1 MTMTDDQSAGATP
14 VVPGV
19 TPGQTDDQ
27 AADATAASVTGDADN
42 LKRAL
47 DAERAQRREL
57 EKSLKAERVA
67 REALETSQL
76 SEHEKAIA
84 QARTEAMTEAT
95 TKAHAMVRRAEV
107 RRALASAGIAAD
119 SLDLAA
125 GAPEFAGLAVDD
137 SDGTITD
144 IDKTVAAFRAA
155 HPSLFSAPRAAAGNF
170 DGGTGG
176 GSAAVT
182 FSRATIGAMCQAEYE
197 RAERDILAAA
207 REGRIRD

>member
-1 MTMTDDQSAGATP
+1 MTDEQSAGATP
-14 VVPGV
+14 VVPGA

-27 AADATAASVTGDADN
+27 AASATAAPVTDDAVN
-42 LKRAL
+42 LKKAL
-47 DAERAQRREL
+47 DAERTQRREL

-67 REALETSQL
+67 REAIETSQL

-84 QARTEAMTEAT
+84 QARTDALAEAT

-107 RRALASAGIAAD
+107 RRALASAGVVAD

-125 GAPEFAGLAVDD
+125 SAPEFAGLPVDD
-137 SDGTITD
+137 NDGTIAD
-144 IDKTVAAFRAA
+144 LDKAVASFRSA
-155 HPSLFSAPRAAAGNF
+155 HPSLFTAPRGAAGNF

-182 FSRATIGAMCQAEYE
+182 YSRDSIGAMSQAEYE
-197 RAERDILAAA
+197 RSERDILAAA